1 MKWRP
6 KALEGHKKS
15 CGKRELERSRG
26 WKHPRW
32 IIYAPIKTDEALI
45 SLSLSLTRIFSIG
58 NSFWLLRLLSG
69 NWQRFGCLWLVDHT
83 KRCGYRHNLTTSSS
97 RQALHFIELTLLP
110 TCSWKKKKQFPDLRN
125 FLFSSVILGRN
136 MNMLSLSLS
145 NRCHQIFMPGHVLQ
159 WGMCEWLRSNFRPWS
174 LVF

>member
-110 TCSWKKKKQFPDLRN
+110 TCSWKKKTIPRFTQL
-125 FLFSSVILGRN
+125 
-136 MNMLSLSLS
+136 
-145 NRCHQIFMPGHVLQ
+145 
-159 WGMCEWLRSNFRPWS
+159 
-174 LVF
+174 LVFVSDFGTEHEHAVPFTLKPLPSDFYARSCPSMRNVRVASI